1 MFFKNN
7 KSLLGRTRKLE
18 AQIDE
23 FLDKV
28 NQCGK
33 AFSAAFEI
41 YLEKG
46 VVDDFDRYM
55 SEVQTI
61 EREADD
67 LRRNIEVELYRRTLI
82 PDLRGDVLQLLENI
96 DDLTNIYKADLFRIS
111 VQQPDILEAF
121 RPDFLQLARTAVA
134 CVDSLVAAARSFFTD
149 IDAVR
154 DKIREVVRLESDADQ
169 ISSPLQR
176 KIFSSDL
183 DLAHKTNLRYFVER
197 IDELA
202 NQAEDVADQL
212 AIYAIK
218 RRI

>member
-1 MFFKNN
+1 MFFKNI

-46 VVDDFDRYM
+46 VVDDFDKFM
-55 SEVQTI
+55 HEVQTI
-61 EREADD
+61 EHDADD
-67 LRRNIEVELYRRTLI
+67 LRRNIEIELYRRTLI
-82 PDLRGDVLQLLENI
+82 PDLRGDVLRLLENI

-121 RPDFLQLARTAVA
+121 RPDFLQLAQTAVA

-149 IDAVR
+149 IDTVR

-176 KIFSSDL
+176 KIFSSNL

>member
-7 KSLLGRTRKLE
+7 SSLLGRTRKLE
-18 AQIDE
+18 AQVDQ

-33 AFSAAFEI
+33 AFSAAFQI
-41 YLEKG
+41 YLENG
-46 VVDDFDRYM
+46 VVEDFDRYLG
-55 SEVQTI
+55 EVQTI
-61 EREADD
+61 EHEADD
-67 LRRNIEVELYRRTLI
+67 LRRNIELELYRRTLI
-82 PDLRGDVLQLLENI
+82 PDLRGDVLRLLENI
-96 DDLTNIYKADLFRIS
+96 DDLTNIYKADLFRLS
-111 VQQPDILEAF
+111 VQQPDILEEFQA
-121 RPDFLQLARTAVA
+121 DFLELAQTAVA

-149 IDAVR
+149 MDAVR
-154 DKIREVVRLESDADQ
+154 DNIREVVRLESDADR

>member
-7 KSLLGRTRKLE
+7 KSLLGRTRKLA

-46 VVDDFDRYM
+46 VVDEFDKFM
-55 SEVQTI
+55 LEVQTI
-61 EREADD
+61 EHDADD

-82 PDLRGDVLQLLENI
+82 PDLRGDVLRLLENI

-121 RPDFLQLARTAVA
+121 RPDFLQLAQTAVA

-149 IDAVR
+149 IDTVR

>member
-7 KSLLGRTRKLE
+7 SSLLGRTRKLE
-18 AQIDE
+18 AQVDQ

-33 AFSAAFEI
+33 AFSAAFQI

-46 VVDDFDRYM
+46 VVEDFDRYM
-55 SEVQTI
+55 GEVQAI
-61 EREADD
+61 EHEADD
-67 LRRNIEVELYRRTLI
+67 LRRNIELELYRRTLI

-111 VQQPDILEAF
+111 VQQPDILEEF
-121 RPDFLQLARTAVA
+121 RADFLELAQTAVA

-149 IDAVR
+149 MDAVR
-154 DKIREVVRLESDADQ
+154 DNIREVVRLESDADR

>member
-46 VVDDFDRYM
+46 VVDNFDKYM
-55 SEVQTI
+55 REVQTI
-61 EREADD
+61 EHEADD

-82 PDLRGDVLQLLENI
+82 PDLRGDVLRLLENI

-121 RPDFLQLARTAVA
+121 RPDFLQLTQTAVA

-149 IDAVR
+149 IDTVR

>member
-7 KSLLGRTRKLE
+7 GSLLGRTRKLE
-18 AQIDE
+18 GQVDE

-28 NQCGK
+28 IQCGK
-33 AFSAAFEI
+33 AFSSAFEI

-46 VVDDFDRYM
+46 MVDEFDNYM
-55 SEVQTI
+55 EEVQAI
-61 EREADD
+61 EHEADD
-67 LRRNIEVELYRRTLI
+67 LRRNIELELYRRTLI

-96 DDLTNIYKADLFRIS
+96 DDLTDIYKADLFRIS
-111 VQQPDILEAF
+111 VQQPDILEEFKA
-121 RPDFLQLARTAVA
+121 DFSELTRTAVA

-154 DKIREVVRLESDADQ
+154 DNIREVVRLESDADQ

-218 RRI
+218 RKV

>member
-7 KSLLGRTRKLE
+7 KNLLGRTRKLE

-46 VVDDFDRYM
+46 VVDDFDKFM
-55 SEVQTI
+55 HEVQTI
-61 EREADD
+61 EHDADD

-82 PDLRGDVLQLLENI
+82 PDLRGDVLRLLENI

-121 RPDFLQLARTAVA
+121 RPDFLQLAQTAVA

-149 IDAVR
+149 IDKVR

>member
-1 MFFKNN
+1 MW
-7 KSLLGRTRKLE
+7 SP
-18 AQIDE
+18 
-23 FLDKV
+23 
-28 NQCGK
+28 
-33 AFSAAFEI
+33 
-41 YLEKG
+41 
-46 VVDDFDRYM
+46 
-55 SEVQTI
+55 
-61 EREADD
+61 DD

-96 DDLTNIYKADLFRIS
+96 DDLNNIYKADLFRIS
-111 VQQPDILEAF
+111 VQQPDILVAF
-121 RPDFLQLARTAVA
+121 RPDFLQLAQTAVT

-149 IDAVR
+149 IDTVR
-154 DKIREVVRLESDADQ
+154 EKIREVVRLESEADE

-218 RRI
+218 RRIWGGFEWSFRFWYF

>member
-7 KSLLGRTRKLE
+7 SSLLGRTRKLE
-18 AQIDE
+18 AQVDQ

-33 AFSAAFEI
+33 AFSAAFQI

-46 VVDDFDRYM
+46 VVEDFDRYM
-55 SEVQTI
+55 GEVQTI
-61 EREADD
+61 EHEADD
-67 LRRNIEVELYRRTLI
+67 LRRNIELELYRRTLI

-121 RPDFLQLARTAVA
+121 RPDFLQLAQTAVA

-149 IDAVR
+149 MDAVR
-154 DKIREVVRLESDADQ
+154 DNIREVVRLESDADR

-218 RRI
+218 RKV

>member
-1 MFFKNN
+1 M
-7 KSLLGRTRKLE
+7 R
-18 AQIDE
+18 
-23 FLDKV
+23 
-28 NQCGK
+28 
-33 AFSAAFEI
+33 
-41 YLEKG
+41 
-46 VVDDFDRYM
+46 
-55 SEVQTI
+55 
-61 EREADD
+61 
-67 LRRNIEVELYRRTLI
+67 
-82 PDLRGDVLQLLENI
+82 LLENI

-121 RPDFLQLARTAVA
+121 RPDFLQLAQTAVTS
-134 CVDSLVAAARSFFTD
+134 VDSLVAAARSFFTD

>member
-46 VVDDFDRYM
+46 VVDDFDKYM

-82 PDLRGDVLQLLENI
+82 PDLRGDVLRLLENI
-96 DDLTNIYKADLFRIS
+96 DDLSRHCYPVANSDGFVKS
-111 VQQPDILEAF
+111 VLAAAVEDVCERLRVGFWICTGKQ
-121 RPDFLQLARTAVA
+121 RPDERRWR
-134 CVDSLVAAARSFFTD
+134 DKP
-149 IDAVR
+149 AVR
-154 DKIREVVRLESDADQ
+154 
-169 ISSPLQR
+169 
-176 KIFSSDL
+176 
-183 DLAHKTNLRYFVER
+183 
-197 IDELA
+197 
-202 NQAEDVADQL
+202 
-212 AIYAIK
+212 
-218 RRI
+218 

>member
-7 KSLLGRTRKLE
+7 KNLLGRTRKLE

-46 VVDDFDRYM
+46 VVDDFDKFMR
-55 SEVQTI
+55 EVQTI
-61 EREADD
+61 EHDADD

-82 PDLRGDVLQLLENI
+82 PDLRGDVLRLLENI

-121 RPDFLQLARTAVA
+121 RPDFLQLAQTAVA

-149 IDAVR
+149 IDTVR

>member
-1 MFFKNN
+1 MFLKKN

-46 VVDDFDRYM
+46 VVDEFDKFM
-55 SEVQTI
+55 HEVQTI
-61 EREADD
+61 EHDADD

-82 PDLRGDVLQLLENI
+82 PDLRGDVLRLLENI

-121 RPDFLQLARTAVA
+121 RPDFLQLAQTAVA

-149 IDAVR
+149 IDTVR

-169 ISSPLQR
+169 ISNPLQR
-176 KIFSSDL
+176 KIFSSNL